1 MEILSNP
8 IIAVIVLL
16 GVLVVVHETGHYLV
30 GRMCGIAVE
39 LFSIGFGPRL
49 WTYKKN
55 KTTYCL
61 SIIPLGG
68 FVKFYGSVPSEE
80 VPENIEGIT
89 FHEASPL
96 KKLATIAAGPIS
108 NFFLAILIFMILGMV
123 GIRQPA
129 PIVGELL
136 PGSPAIKSGLEFGD
150 RVVEVSGEEV
160 KTWKDLQRLI
170 SDSGG
175 SKIAMKVQRDDQ
187 IVAVKLLLNL
197 SKDDTL
203 PGSKGRIG
211 ISPSMIPSVLT
222 VTNNDSILYK
232 NGIRTGR

>member
-80 VPENIEGIT
+80 VPENIDGIT
-89 FHEASPL
+89 FHEASHL
-96 KKLATIAAGPIS
+96 KKLSTIAAGPI
-108 NFFLAILIFMILGMV
+108 
-123 GIRQPA
+123 
-129 PIVGELL
+129 
-136 PGSPAIKSGLEFGD
+136 
-150 RVVEVSGEEV
+150 
-160 KTWKDLQRLI
+160 
-170 SDSGG
+170 
-175 SKIAMKVQRDDQ
+175 
-187 IVAVKLLLNL
+187 
-197 SKDDTL
+197 
-203 PGSKGRIG
+203 
-211 ISPSMIPSVLT
+211 
-222 VTNNDSILYK
+222 
-232 NGIRTGR
+232 